1 MTGRGIPVVV
11 MEPCRG
17 GSLASLPE
25 GAESLLRKVRPQD
38 SAASWAFRFL
48 QSLPGVQVV
57 LSGMTTLEQL
67 KENIAVF
74 SREDPV
80 TPEERQLLNQVVSLQ
95 AELVPCTA
103 CRYCCENCPQ
113 GLDIPK
119 LLSMYN
125 ELNYSKG
132 LGTLRFTLDAMK
144 PEELPGACIGC
155 GACAE
160 ACPQNIDVPSLLGKF
175 ARELVP

>member
-1 MTGRGIPVVV
+1 MLYSP
-11 MEPCRG
+11 
-17 GSLASLPE
+17 
-25 GAESLLRKVRPQD
+25 
-38 SAASWAFRFL
+38 
-48 QSLPGVQVV
+48 
-57 LSGMTTLEQL
+57 
-67 KENIAVF
+67 
-74 SREDPV
+74 REDPV

-155 GACAE
+155 GACARGLPAE
-160 ACPQNIDVPSLLGKF
+160 YRRAVVAGKI
-175 ARELVP
+175 RQGTGTVGITK